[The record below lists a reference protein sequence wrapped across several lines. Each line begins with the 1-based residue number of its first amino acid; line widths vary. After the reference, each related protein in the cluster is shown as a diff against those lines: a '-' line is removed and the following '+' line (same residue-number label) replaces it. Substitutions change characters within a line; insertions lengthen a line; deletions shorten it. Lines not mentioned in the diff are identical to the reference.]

1 MGIYLASSPGF
12 LTEGQITSRPARPNS
27 SSRVIEENRLFLYV
41 SVDTNLSS
49 PPPPSSS
56 SETEETFSKAASKQA
71 HVGTCAAKLQTQ
83 DQLSS
88 KASALDSFPLGRF
101 ALCAA

>member
-1 MGIYLASSPGF
+1 MGLLGGVF
-12 LTEGQITSRPARPNS
+12 LKTGNKQPHTMHH
-27 SSRVIEENRLFLYV
+27 
-41 SVDTNLSS
+41 